1 MRSAHRSLSMVLALL
16 VALTLVPSPAS
27 SVPAVKK
34 KGVSVANFSGVTTAL
49 SDVGAGWFYTWAS
62 DKQGINNP
70 SSSEFVPMIWGSGA
84 VNPTQLN
91 QAKSLGTT
99 LLAFNEPDM
108 GGQANMSVDQALQ
121 LWPQLQGTGMRLS
134 APAVAFGGDTPGGWL
149 DRFMSGASSRGYRVD
164 FIPLHW
170 YGSDFSA
177 AAVDHLKGYL
187 QAVYNRYRKPI
198 WLTEYALIDFTTSTP
213 RYPSSDQQA
222 AFAKNSALMLQG
234 LSFVERYSWFTLSTS
249 THRTG
254 LYTGT
259 TPNATGV
266 AYRSVG

>member
-1 MRSAHRSLSMVLALL
+1 MRFAHRLLLMALALL
-16 VALTLVPSPAS
+16 TALSLVPSPVSA
-27 SVPAVKK
+27 VPATKK
-34 KGVSVANFSGVTTAL
+34 KGVSAANFTGVTTAL
-49 SDVGAGWFYTWAS
+49 SDVGAGWYYTWAS
-62 DKQGINNP
+62 DKQGINAP
-70 SSSEFVPMIWGSGA
+70 AGAEFVPMIWGSGS
-84 VNPTQLN
+84 VNQTQLN
-91 QAKSLGTT
+91 QAKSLGST

-134 APAVAFGGDTPGGWL
+134 APAVAFGGDTAGGWL
-149 DRFMSGASSRGYRVD
+149 DRFMSGAASRGYRVD

-170 YGSDFSA
+170 YGGDFSA
-177 AAVDHLKGYL
+177 AAVNQLKGYL
-187 QAVYNRYRKPI
+187 QNVYNRYHKPI
-198 WLTEYALIDFTTSTP
+198 WLTEYALIDFSTSTP
-213 RYPSSDQQA
+213 RYPTSDQQA
-222 AFAKNSALMLQG
+222 AFAKNSATMLQG

-254 LYTGT
+254 LYTGS